1 MADDAADRLRLIRSA
16 NIGPVTYGQLIARF
30 GTAAAAIEAIPM
42 LAARAGGRAP
52 VVADAAIIARE
63 QAAVARLG
71 ARHLFLGDED
81 YPPLLAELETAPPV
95 LIVRGDPALAL
106 RRVVAIVGARNASA
120 AACRFARDLAF
131 ALVGEGLVVVS
142 GLARGIDT
150 AAHQGSVD
158 GGTIG
163 VIASGIDVAFP
174 PENAELQERVA
185 GEGLLV
191 TEHPPGTEP
200 LSRHFP
206 QRNRIIAGMAV
217 GTVVVEAAPRSGSLI
232 TARLAAEAGRDVM
245 AVPGSPLDPRAQG
258 CNLLIREGATLVQSA
273 ADVIEAIGPIDARM
287 LRSPASGY
295 GAPLPTDA
303 SDAERRRVIGLLGP
317 VAVTIDEL
325 IRQSGMPPAIVQ
337 MVLLELELGGRLE
350 RHSGGR
356 VSLISG

>member
-71 ARHLFLGDED
+71 ARYLFLGDDD

-131 ALVGEGLVVVS
+131 ALAGEGLVVVS

-185 GEGLLV
+185 REGLLV

-206 QRNRIIAGMAV
+206 QRNRIIAGIAV

-232 TARLAAEAGRDVM
+232 TARLAGEAGRDVM

-295 GAPLPTDA
+295 GAPPPTDA
-303 SDAERRRVIGLLGP
+303 SDAERQRVIGLLGP
-317 VAVTIDEL
+317 VAVTVDEL
-325 IRQSGMPPAIVQ
+325 IRQSGMAPAVVQ

-356 VSLISG
+356 VSLA

>member
-30 GTAAAAIEAIPM
+30 GTAAAALNAIPM

-52 VVADAAIIARE
+52 VVADPTVIARE

-71 ARHLFLGDED
+71 ARHVFAGEAD
-81 YPPLLAELETAPPV
+81 YPPLLTELDTAPPV
-95 LIVRGDPALAL
+95 LIVRGAPALAL

-131 ALVGEGLVVVS
+131 ALAGEGVVVVS

-150 AAHQGSVD
+150 AAHQGSID

-163 VIASGIDVAFP
+163 VIACGIDVAFP

-185 GEGLLV
+185 QDGLLV
-191 TEHPPGTEP
+191 TEHPPGIEP
-200 LSRHFP
+200 LARHFP
-206 QRNRIIAGMAV
+206 QRNRIIAGIAT

-232 TARLAAEAGRDVM
+232 TARLAGEAGRDVM

-258 CNLLIREGATLVQSA
+258 CNQLIREGATLVQSA

-295 GAPLPTDA
+295 GAPPPADA
-303 SDAERRRVIGLLGP
+303 SDAERRRVTGLLGP
-317 VAVTIDEL
+317 VSVPVDEL
-325 IRQSGMPPAIVQ
+325 IRQSGLAPAVVQ

-356 VSLISG
+356 VSLA